1 MCATRASGTNAVRY
15 GTMRENVLALQ
26 VVTAA
31 GEIVHTG
38 TRARKSSAGYDLTRL
53 MVGSEGT
60 LGVFTE
66 IVVRLH
72 PLPEAQSAAVCS
84 FPGIADA
91 VGAAIDIVQSG
102 IPIARM
108 ELIDG
113 NTVRMV
119 NRYSKL
125 DLREEPMLLMEFHG
139 TPASVREQA
148 ESVEALA
155 AEHGGA
161 AFAWATDAEAR
172 SRLWTARHHAYFA
185 AIASIPGCRAISTDT
200 CVPISRLAECLLESV
215 READEMGVPYSLVGH
230 VGDGNFHFGYLI
242 DPHQP
247 EQRERAELLNA
258 RLVARAIRLDG
269 TCSGEHGIGMHKMDF
284 LVQEAGLPAVELM
297 RAIKRVFD
305 PQNILNPGKVLWG
318 AAEPG
323 EVRRSW
329 ATSAATPP

>member
-1 MCATRASGTNAVRY
+1 
-15 GTMRENVLALQ
+15 
-26 VVTAA
+26 
-31 GEIVHTG
+31 
-38 TRARKSSAGYDLTRL
+38 
-53 MVGSEGT
+53 
-60 LGVFTE
+60 
-66 IVVRLH
+66 
-72 PLPEAQSAAVCS
+72 
-84 FPGIADA
+84 
-91 VGAAIDIVQSG
+91 
-102 IPIARM
+102 
-108 ELIDG
+108 
-113 NTVRMV
+113 MV

-185 AIASIPGCRAISTDT
+185 AIASMPGCRAISTDT

-215 READEMGVPYSLVGH
+215 READEMAVPYSLVGH

-242 DPHQP
+242 DPHKP
-247 EQRERAELLNA
+247 EERERAELLNA
-258 RLVARAIRLDG
+258 RLVARAIRLGG

-318 AAEPG
+318 AVEQDAP
-323 EVRRSW
+323 RRSW
-329 ATSAATPP
+329 ALMPPAATPP